1 MRHMASLLD
10 TGEQDS
16 GVLERNEAFATFWM
30 IYWDNKDRY
39 LLMHRDLERFL
50 SYPFSFMYDTSLYFA
65 SCFASWFISF
75 SILTFLK
82 LI

>member
-1 MRHMASLLD
+1 MRRMASLLD

-16 GVLERNEAFATFWM
+16 RVLECNEVFATFWM

-50 SYPFSFMYDTSLYFA
+50 SYPFSFMYDLLHDFTLLHVLPHGLFPFPYLLS
-65 SCFASWFISF
+65 
-75 SILTFLK
+75 
-82 LI
+82 